1 MHGPMPLSAPDLIGP
16 VSIVNWPT
24 SGASQRRKG
33 PPRPFRHALLEIR
46 LQSPTVQPPKNALLR
61 GLEEAFRSRPVVEAG
76 SFGRRAVATLHGF
89 SARGYR
95 SVVHWETHPPDRI
108 ASPGEGEEPI
118 STLLT
123 SLSKDGGPGLAG
135 ASTFR
140 AVLADTSGNRA
151 DITLRRI
158 HREGRPGIILEMTG
172 SIPPAELHG
181 LVGALVQRLP
191 IKSSHLV
198 RYAYGPPSSRGR

>member
-1 MHGPMPLSAPDLIGP
+1 MPGPIPISAPDLTGP
-16 VSIVNWPT
+16 VSILNWPI
-24 SGASQRRKG
+24 SGPSHRRKG
-33 PPRPFRHALLEIR
+33 PALLFRHALLEIH
-46 LQSPTVQPPKNALLR
+46 LQSPTVEAPKNALLR
-61 GLEEAFRSRPVVEAG
+61 SLAEAFHSQPVVEAG
-76 SFGRRAVATLHGF
+76 SFGHRVVAALHGL
-89 SARGYR
+89 SARGFR

>member
-16 VSIVNWPT
+16 VSIVDWPT

-95 SVVHWETHPPDRI
+95 SVVHWETHPPELI
-108 ASPGEGEEPI
+108 GSPGEDGEPI
-118 STLLT
+118 SALLAA
-123 SLSKDGGPGLAG
+123 LSQGGGKGLAG
-135 ASTFR
+135 AATFR

-151 DITLRRI
+151 DITLRRV
-158 HREGRPGIILEMTG
+158 HREDRPGIVLELTG
-172 SIPPAELHG
+172 TIPPAELHD
-181 LVGALVQRLP
+181 LVSALAERLP
-191 IKSSHLV
+191 LKSSHLV
-198 RYAYGPPSSRGR
+198 RYAYGSPRAQRR